1 MYYKVQN
8 FLSIEKKTVQSQI
21 QDRSG
26 KNIQKTKLKMRL
38 WIKEQENL
46 QFHCKGK
53 AVVNFAVKT
62 YYYSFK
68 VKHTI

>member
-1 MYYKVQN
+1 
-8 FLSIEKKTVQSQI
+8 
-21 QDRSG
+21 
-26 KNIQKTKLKMRL
+26 MRL
-38 WIKEQENL
+38 WIKKQENL